1 MPNILNTISKLEA
14 FPWNDPPAPAGPSVR
29 PGHQQQGNSGQ
40 QQQQQD
46 RQQQAS
52 EQQQQQQEQLATI
65 LCPICLAPLADDELP
80 GCRASDRNADASSGH
95 TSGGSGTA
103 AAAGAAG
110 CCLSCFQQI
119 LGGVDGSGSSVA
131 AALPGDVRQQMAG
144 LAAAGPQAAAGGP
157 CSTEQLRQ
165 QIAEFLLE

>member
-1 MPNILNTISKLEA
+1 MPNILNTISKLDA
-14 FPWNDPPAPAGPSVR
+14 FAWNDPPAPAGPSVR
-29 PGHQQQGNSGQ
+29 PGQQRQANGGQQHQEGQQQADEQQRLQ
-40 QQQQQD
+40 QQQQ
-46 RQQQAS
+46 
-52 EQQQQQQEQLATI
+52 LAAV

-80 GCRASDRNADASSGH
+80 GCRASDGNADASSGH

-103 AAAGAAG
+103 SAAGAAG